1 MSITRYVLKH
11 PVTTIMGLLCLIVFG
26 ISSVFSAKLE
36 QMPEMEISI
45 ADLGSF
51 LCGMLGA
58 EELPGIEKVGNRE
71 ELLKKLNRIRVL
83 EGIYINETV

>member
-1 MSITRYVLKH
+1 M
-11 PVTTIMGLLCLIVFG
+11 
-26 ISSVFSAKLE
+26 E